1 MEAII
6 DIPVKRTTNS
16 RLHEVNWKHLEFGK
30 YVSDHMFIC
39 TYKNGEWQEPQ
50 IKPFQNISVAPTM
63 LALHYGQ
70 SIFEGMKAFRMQD
83 GRINIFRPEKHFE
96 RINASLDRMCMPPI
110 PYELFAT
117 AIHQLVELDENWVP
131 EGEDVALYIRPF
143 VFASE
148 AKFGVKISDEYTF
161 IIVTGPVPPL
171 YQQPIKVKVERKYIR
186 AAKGGVGYA
195 KCAGN
200 YGGAFYPTKKAR
212 EEGFDQVL
220 WTDAFDHEYFE
231 ESGTMN
237 LLFVI
242 DEKLVTPPL
251 SDSILDGVTRDS
263 LLTIAKS
270 LGYET
275 EERRIGINEVLQAI
289 EEGRSVEAFGA
300 GTAAVVA
307 PISVIGVDGELYH
320 LPIYSKG
327 SVMFRLKKELET
339 IRSGRKEDLWGWN
352 CVVGEER

>member
-1 MEAII
+1 MEAISY
-6 DIPVKRTTNS
+6 IPVKRATTS
-16 RLHEVNWKHLEFGK
+16 HLHTVDWKHLEFGK
-30 YVSDHMFIC
+30 YVSDHMFIS
-39 TYKNGEWQEPQ
+39 TYKDGEWQEPQ
-50 IKPFQNISVAPTM
+50 IKPFQNISISPTM

-83 GRINIFRPEKHFE
+83 GRVNIFRMDKHYE

-110 PYELFAT
+110 PYELFT
-117 AIHQLVELDENWVP
+117 AAIQQLVEVDKDWVP

-148 AKFGVKISDEYTF
+148 ARFGVKVSDEYTF
-161 IIVTGPVPPL
+161 IIVTGPVPTL
-171 YQQPIKVKVERKYIR
+171 YQHPIKVKVERKYIR
-186 AAKGGVGYA
+186 AARGGVGYA

-220 WTDAFDHEYFE
+220 WTDAQEHEYFE

-237 LLFVI
+237 LFFVI
-242 DEKLVTPPL
+242 DDKLMTPPL
-251 SDSILDGVTRDS
+251 SDSILDGITRDS
-263 LLTIAKS
+263 LLAIARD

-275 EERRIGINEVLQAI
+275 EERRISINEILQAI

-320 LPIYSKG
+320 LPTYSEG
-327 SVMFRLKKELET
+327 SVMNKLKRELEA
-339 IRSGRKEDLWGWN
+339 IRTGRKEDVWGWN
-352 CVVGEER
+352 LVIG